1 MKFWIIKG
9 LRSLKVRYPC
19 ASKTQIIAENEKKIN
34 AKLGQQNLD
43 FSKFQEEH
51 SENKI
56 HCHLPFF

>member
-34 AKLGQQNLD
+34 AKHGQQNLD
-43 FSKFQEEH
+43 FLFGWGREDIADLLLLLH
-51 SENKI
+51 GN
-56 HCHLPFF
+56 